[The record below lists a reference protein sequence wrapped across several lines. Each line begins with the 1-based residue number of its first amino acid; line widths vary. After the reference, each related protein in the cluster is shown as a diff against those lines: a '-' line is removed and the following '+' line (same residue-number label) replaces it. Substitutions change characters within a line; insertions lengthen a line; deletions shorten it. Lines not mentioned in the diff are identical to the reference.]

1 MNLKEQIKIGWPFI
15 AAAIIFIL
23 LVIFSTS
30 GVYNVSDI
38 LFGAAYILL
47 AITVTYTCNKAAKR
61 FQKNGKYGSC
71 AVSYTHLPCQGIIGR
86 QYLNSFHYIIVV
98 VERLSHPHKND
109 IG

>member
-61 FQKNGKYGSC
+61 FQKNGKYESC
-71 AVSYTHLPCQGIIGR
+71 ARLLYRAGLLTGLWLCEAIE
-86 QYLNSFHYIIVV
+86 YLF
-98 VERLSHPHKND
+98 
-109 IG
+109 

>member
-1 MNLKEQIKIGWPFI
+1 MQPMNVKEQIKIGWSFI

-47 AITVTYTCNKAAKR
+47 AITVTHTCYKAAKR

-71 AVSYTHLPCQGIIGR
+71 ARLLYGAGILSGLWLCEAVK
-86 QYLNSFHYIIVV
+86 YLF
-98 VERLSHPHKND
+98 
-109 IG
+109 

>member
-61 FQKNGKYGSC
+61 FQKNGKYESC
-71 AVSYTHLPCQGIIGR
+71 ARLLYGAGLLTGLWLCEAIE
-86 QYLNSFHYIIVV
+86 YLF
-98 VERLSHPHKND
+98 
-109 IG
+109 

>member
-61 FQKNGKYGSC
+61 FQKNGKYESC
-71 AVSYTHLPCQGIIGR
+71 ARLLYGAGLLSGLWLCEAIE
-86 QYLNSFHYIIVV
+86 YLF
-98 VERLSHPHKND
+98 
-109 IG
+109 

>member
-61 FQKNGKYGSC
+61 FQKNGNYGSSARLLYGAGLLTGLWLC
-71 AVSYTHLPCQGIIGR
+71 EAIE
-86 QYLNSFHYIIVV
+86 YLF
-98 VERLSHPHKND
+98 
-109 IG
+109 